1 MKFGSLYKCIT
12 LSVQRYTKLPFVKDF
27 NQTTPLFS
35 LSPKDCTPMSCT
47 LFKSHMKIPI
57 LSSIMIFGEKNLT
70 LSHPPVSQPNHWK
83 YGEHTYINTK
93 LKKDMKFALLYKGIT
108 LTIQGKYVKCTRV
121 YKALNRFCMIFKQLE
136 FDIRTIIYFCIFFIK
151 LFH

>member
-1 MKFGSLYKCIT
+1 MKFGPLYKGIT

-27 NQTTPLFS
+27 NETTPLFS

-47 LFKSHMKIPI
+47 LVNSHMKIPI

-83 YGEHTYINTK
+83 YG
-93 LKKDMKFALLYKGIT
+93 
-108 LTIQGKYVKCTRV
+108 
-121 YKALNRFCMIFKQLE
+121 
-136 FDIRTIIYFCIFFIK
+136 
-151 LFH
+151 